1 MPDPGDADNLP
12 SGRER
17 ILRIRLAF
25 VFRHLLILCR
35 KNRTV
40 PGAERRKTK
49 GIRFKIM
56 DDAMTIILVVVLFIL
71 LKPILGAI
79 LRGFGS
85 SEHRR
90 DR

>member
-1 MPDPGDADNLP
+1 
-12 SGRER
+12 
-17 ILRIRLAF
+17 
-25 VFRHLLILCR
+25 
-35 KNRTV
+35 
-40 PGAERRKTK
+40 
-49 GIRFKIM
+49 
-56 DDAMTIILVVVLFIL
+56 MTIILVLVLFIL

>member
-1 MPDPGDADNLP
+1 MRTIFLLEGAYSPHPTCLGLP
-12 SGRER
+12 PH
-17 ILRIRLAF
+17 AF
-25 VFRHLLILCR
+25 TKQ
-35 KNRTV
+35 KNMTV
-40 PGAERRKTK
+40 PGAERRKTEGK
-49 GIRFKIM
+49 RIKIKVM
-56 DDAMTIILVVVLFIL
+56 EDVTTIILIVVICFL

>member
-1 MPDPGDADNLP
+1 M
-12 SGRER
+12 
-17 ILRIRLAF
+17 
-25 VFRHLLILCR
+25 
-35 KNRTV
+35 TV
-40 PGAERRKTK
+40 PGAERRKTEGK
-49 GIRFKIM
+49 RIKIKVM
-56 DDAMTIILVVVLFIL
+56 EDVTTIILIVVICFM

>member
-1 MPDPGDADNLP
+1 MT
-12 SGRER
+12 
-17 ILRIRLAF
+17 I
-25 VFRHLLILCR
+25 
-35 KNRTV
+35 
-40 PGAERRKTK
+40 PGAERRKTEGK
-49 GIRFKIM
+49 RIKVM
-56 DDAMTIILVVVLFIL
+56 EDVTTIILIVVICFL